1 MHAAE
6 QKEERNCHIKSHFHV
21 AFTFIMKIV
30 KLKENRDFRRI
41 YNKGKSYV
49 CPFFVI
55 YVNPNRSKNVRLG
68 ITVGK
73 KIGNAVKRNR
83 AKRVI
88 TAAFRSAYPQI
99 AAGNDFVIVAR
110 TRILN
115 VKSTKVEELL
125 LKLLKEHGTCDR
137 VLIPKD
143 RIKDKDENQIKKIV
157 EDKYIEL
164 EYKRKVELAQ
174 RKESREKYGV

>member
-6 QKEERNCHIKSHFHV
+6 QKEERNCHTKSHFHV

-30 KLKENRDFRRI
+30 KLKENRDFRRV
-41 YNKGKSYV
+41 YNKGKS
-49 CPFFVI
+49 FVSPYFVVYI
-55 YVNPNRSKNVRLG
+55 NKNHTGEIRLG

-88 TAAFRSAYPQI
+88 TAAFSTVCPRIISGY
-99 AAGNDFVIVAR
+99 DFVIVAR

-115 VKSTKVEELL
+115 VKSTVVTSFLV
-125 LKLLKEHGTCDR
+125 KLLDSFG
-137 VLIPKD
+137 VLKPYQNEKD
-143 RIKDKDENQIKKIV
+143 TD
-157 EDKYIEL
+157 
-164 EYKRKVELAQ
+164 
-174 RKESREKYGV
+174 

>member
-1 MHAAE
+1 LHAAE
-6 QKEERNCHIKSHFHV
+6 QKEERNCHTKSHFHV
-21 AFTFIMKIV
+21 AFTFIMKLI
-30 KLKENRDFRRI
+30 KLKNNYDFRRV
-41 YNKGKSYV
+41 YKKGKSYV

-55 YVNPNRSKNVRLG
+55 YINPNRNNNVRLG

-73 KIGNAVKRNR
+73 KIGNAVNRNR

-125 LKLLKEHGTCDR
+125 LKLLKEHGALNQNTN
-137 VLIPKD
+137 
-143 RIKDKDENQIKKIV
+143 ENAV
-157 EDKYIEL
+157 N
-164 EYKRKVELAQ
+164 
-174 RKESREKYGV
+174 